1 MTCCSNI
8 GFACH
13 LKNMD
18 TCWLWLVSTICGYK
32 RLILIVYNIISLW
45 HPPSAFWVNSNIHC
59 SGYDDTDIIKGKVC
73 YSFKESL
80 CKTVCPISL
89 DNVDISKNSGL
100 GSIPFIQFQ
109 FLAIPCNSFWFNSN
123 SFWFNSNSFFFS
135 IIFSNSN
142 SFSNC
147 SIPIPI
153 PAPIP
158 P

>member
-32 RLILIVYNIISLW
+32 RLILIVYNIILLW

-109 FLAIPCNSFWFNSN
+109 FLAIPFD
-123 SFWFNSNSFFFS
+123 S
-135 IIFSNSN
+135 ILIPFD
-142 SFSNC
+142 
-147 SIPIPI
+147 SIPIPFSFQLFF
-153 PAPIP
+153 PIP
-158 P
+158 IPFQIVQFQFQFLLQFHHKM